1 MLIWQNMV
9 PGWRKHKGTV
19 LVSKI
24 LFWKKKIKKES
35 VLVINRSGN
44 SNLVLF
50 TWVGPKTPIG
60 IRKLLGAPNNIAGV
74 PSNF

>member
-1 MLIWQNMV
+1 MV

-24 LFWKKKIKKES
+24 LFWKKNRKES

-60 IRKLLGAPNNIAGV
+60 IRELLGAPNNIAGA
-74 PSNF
+74 PRNF